1 MTRPAK
7 VPAGAV
13 RTDCARCGLPCYR
26 QTVGH
31 RAALTVMA
39 EVTPYVAGD
48 VRTPG
53 PWRLLWCVARLHG
66 GVVDLRWLCPRT
78 KPCGREHVICH
89 MCPAGTPAGRRPEGA
104 LW

>member
-1 MTRPAK
+1 MTRPTK
-7 VPAGAV
+7 PVAGAA
-13 RTDCARCGLPCYR
+13 RTSCARCGASCWR
-26 QTVGH
+26 QLVGH
-31 RAALTVMA
+31 RAALMVMA

-48 VRTPG
+48 VRQPG

-66 GVVDLRWLCPRT
+66 GAVDLRWRCPRD

-89 MCPAGTPAGRRPEGA
+89 ACPAGTPVRRRPEGA